1 MLSGLLVPFLT
12 PVPSHYTANR
22 ERCTS
27 LMFLTA
33 ICRLQ
38 AMISGT
44 NDLKKF
50 ISGKHKV
57 TNALGAKLFKKA
69 FNDQNTILSY
79 KVTFHRRRSC
89 KAK

>member
-1 MLSGLLVPFLT
+1 MLSMLSGSLVPFLT
-12 PVPSHYTANR
+12 PVPPHYTANR

-44 NDLKKF
+44 NDLKN
-50 ISGKHKV
+50 SLAGS
-57 TNALGAKLFKKA
+57 TKL
-69 FNDQNTILSY
+69 QML
-79 KVTFHRRRSC
+79 
-89 KAK
+89 